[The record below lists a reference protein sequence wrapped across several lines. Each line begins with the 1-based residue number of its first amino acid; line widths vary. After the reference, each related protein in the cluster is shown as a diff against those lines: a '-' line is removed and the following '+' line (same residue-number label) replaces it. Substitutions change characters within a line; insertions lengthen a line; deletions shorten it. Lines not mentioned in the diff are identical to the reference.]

1 MNGSNNIQLN
11 LSYDLVT
18 FQENI
23 EIDHLPE
30 DRDK

>member
-23 EIDHLPE
+23 EIE
-30 DRDK
+30 EVVT